1 MMKTNKR
8 VEYNILTP
16 SKGSVTAEEGE
27 TRSNRNQTKQK
38 GIKLKKPK
46 SILIAILAIIMVIAA
61 LGSGGKEGIINTGV
75 AVLVAVI
82 VDLILAVILKHK
94 IKFPDGAI
102 LTGLIIGLVLS
113 SSIPLYQTAIA
124 ATIAIL
130 SKHFLKIKKKPIF
143 NPAAF
148 GLYFALLIFSSG
160 QSWWGGFSL
169 LPAWSMVLLLIG
181 GYFITEKVNKFPQVF
196 AFLGTYF
203 LIYLIF
209 ALTPYSNTVDALDAL
224 RNPFINSVLFLA
236 FFMLTDPPTSPAK
249 YKDQVWFGII
259 VAVVSIIDYVLF
271 QGLAYLLVGLL
282 VGNAWKAWKT
292 NRKAKGSRN

>member
-1 MMKTNKR
+1 MKTNN
-8 VEYNILTP
+8 NILSTP
-16 SKGSVTAEEGE
+16 KGGVNAGVSE

-38 GIKLKKPK
+38 GINLKKPK
-46 SILIAILAIIMVIAA
+46 SILIAILLIIMGITAF
-61 LGSGGKEGIINTGV
+61 GSGGKEGILNTGV
-75 AVLVAVI
+75 AVLAAVI

-113 SSIPLYQTAIA
+113 SSVPLYQTAIT
-124 ATIAIL
+124 ATVAIL

-148 GLYFALLIFSSG
+148 GLYFVLLIFSSG
-160 QSWWGGFSL
+160 QSWWGGFPL
-169 LPAWSMVLLLIG
+169 LPSWCIILLLIS
-181 GYFITEKVNKFPQVF
+181 GYLITEKVNKFPQVF

-203 LIYLIF
+203 LIYLIL

-224 RNPFINSVLFLA
+224 RNPYINSVLFLA

-259 VAVVSIIDYVLF
+259 VAVVSIIDYALF

-282 VGNAWKAWKT
+282 FGNAWKAWQT
-292 NRKAKGSRN
+292 NRKTKGSRN

>member
-8 VEYNILTP
+8 VEYNFLTT
-16 SKGSVTAEEGE
+16 SKGVTTAEGIE

-46 SILIAILAIIMVIAA
+46 SILIVILLIIMGITAF
-61 LGSGGKEGIINTGV
+61 GSGGKEGILNTGV
-75 AVLVAVI
+75 AVLAAVV

-113 SSIPLYQTAIA
+113 SSIPFYQTAITA
-124 ATIAIL
+124 IVAIL

-148 GLYFALLIFSSG
+148 GLYFAILIFSSG

-169 LPAWSMVLLLIG
+169 LPSWCIVFLLIA
-181 GYFITEKVNKFPQVF
+181 GYLITEKVNKFPQVF
-196 AFLGTYF
+196 TFLGTYF
-203 LIYLIF
+203 LIYLIL

-259 VAVVSIIDYVLF
+259 VAIVSIIDFALF

-282 VGNAWKAWKT
+282 FGNAWKAWQT
-292 NRKAKGSRN
+292 NRKSKVSRN

>member
-1 MMKTNKR
+1 MKTNKR

-16 SKGSVTAEEGE
+16 SKGLITAEESE
-27 TRSNRNQTKQK
+27 TRSNRHQKKQK

-46 SILIAILAIIMVIAA
+46 SILIVLLLIIMGIAA

-113 SSIPLYQTAIA
+113 SSIPLYQTAIT

-160 QSWWGGFSL
+160 QSWWGGFAL

-181 GYFITEKVNKFPQVF
+181 GYLITEKVNKFPQVF

-203 LIYLIF
+203 LIYLLSAF
-209 ALTPYSNTVDALDAL
+209 TPYSNTFDALDAL

-259 VAVVSIIDYVLF
+259 VAVVSVIDYVVF
-271 QGLAYLLVGLL
+271 GGLAYLLVGLL
-282 VGNAWKAWKT
+282 FGNAWKAWRS